1 MNNRQGRVLIVD
13 NLPQWRDALV
23 AMLRESNYHADAAA
37 TITEALEQLDE
48 SFYHVLVADIRM
60 EEIDESNIDGMDL
73 LGELD
78 KSGLSEATKVIM
90 LSAFGTVEQM
100 RTSFRDYQ
108 VADFLPKDNFNKKAF
123 LECVQRALRKQ
134 ATINLALEVLAEP
147 GSTPEQVVMTL

>member
-78 KSGLSEATKVIM
+78 KRGLSEATKVIM
-90 LSAFGTVEQM
+90 LSAYGTKEQM
-100 RTSFRDYQ
+100 RTSFRDYK
-108 VADFLPKDNFNKKAF
+108 VADFLSKDKFNKQVFLESVAQAF
-123 LECVQRALRKQ
+123 LEQVD
-134 ATINLALEVLAEP
+134 INLAL
-147 GSTPEQVVMTL
+147 